1 MPEQVAT
8 AVTAVTVSLSS
19 LIRMV
24 NLAAMLALVA
34 TAETAVPQRPEV
46 LATPAT
52 EPMLAGPETAD
63 LRQAVATA
71 EAVATALAVATA
83 ETAVVPLASTAT
95 AETADPPAM
104 EATALAAVTELVS
117 MVATAVTVDLR
128 ARPEASLVQRGQ
140 AQAQQE
146 RAAPWE
152 RKAMAETADKAEP
165 QPRKRPAR
173 LKAEMVETAEVPPME
188 SLE

>member
-1 MPEQVAT
+1 MA
-8 AVTAVTVSLSS
+8 
-19 LIRMV
+19 
-24 NLAAMLALVA
+24 NLAAMLALAA

-52 EPMLAGPETAD
+52 ELMLAGPETAD

-71 EAVATALAVATA
+71 VAVATALTVATGA
-83 ETAVVPLASTAT
+83 LAVVPLASTAT
-95 AETADPPAM
+95 AEMAGPPAM

-117 MVATAVTVDLR
+117 MVVTAVTVDLR
-128 ARPEASLVQRGQ
+128 ARPEASLGQRGQ

-146 RAAPWE
+146 RAALWE
-152 RKAMAETADKAEP
+152 RKAMAETAALAEP
-165 QPRKRPAR
+165 QPRKRPVR
-173 LKAEMVETAEVPPME
+173 RKAELAETAEVPPME